1 MGKLRE
7 ENIKLIYHW
16 QIELF
21 SPSIQ
26 KKIAKVEKAS
36 WTKLI
41 HPQKIVIKKETQKLF
56 MQ

>member
-1 MGKLRE
+1 M
-7 ENIKLIYHW
+7 
-16 QIELF
+16 ELF
-21 SPSIQ
+21 SSNIQ
-26 KKIAKVEKAS
+26 KKTAKVEKAS